1 MSDIQS
7 IYKKN
12 DQATYSRNNLNNGGD
27 VPSLGL
33 LDRKY
38 ESYE

>member
-12 DQATYSRNNLNNGGD
+12 DHTTYSRNNLNNGVE
-27 VPSLGL
+27 VPALGL